1 MGLGFVEA
9 VIAWGCTLTKSIG
22 DAAWGMGFLETL
34 DFSFGSLVVRVW
46 VFLWEA
52 SCGASVCKPF
62 SVLIL
67 WHDGFLGVLL
77 VGLSLYCIGF
87 FESPRFHEGVYVG
100 FVCCAGILISFLS
113 SFQILLFL

>member
-1 MGLGFVEA
+1 
-9 VIAWGCTLTKSIG
+9 
-22 DAAWGMGFLETL
+22 MGFLGTL
-34 DFSFGSLVVRVW
+34 DFSFGSLVMQVW

-77 VGLSLYCIGF
+77 VGPSLYCIGL
-87 FESPRFHEGVYVG
+87 FEFTWFHEGVYVG
-100 FVCCAGILISFLS
+100 YVYCAGILISLLS
-113 SFQILLFL
+113 SFQILLFCKSSIVSTIF